1 MARIVVR
8 DADHVRCVTEA
19 GALADGLRKLAAKEI
34 RVRGPAP
41 CPISR
46 LAGKH
51 RQQVEILA
59 PTAKAMQD
67 LLTAARNRDLIHPG
81 ASMAVDVDPIALL

>member
-1 MARIVVR
+1 MARIVLR
-8 DADHVRCVTEA
+8 DADHVTCVA
-19 GALADGLRKLAAKEI
+19 AARALADGLRTLAAKEI

-46 LAGKH
+46 LAGRH

-59 PTAKAMQD
+59 PKARVMQA